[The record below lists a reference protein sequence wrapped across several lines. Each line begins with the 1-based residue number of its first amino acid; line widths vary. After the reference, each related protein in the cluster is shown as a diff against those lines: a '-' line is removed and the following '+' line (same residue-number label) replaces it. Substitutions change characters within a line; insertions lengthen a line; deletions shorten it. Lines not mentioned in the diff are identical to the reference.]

1 VHLFAVVVWF
11 GGLMYQAAVTLPIT
25 HNSDGTISPVLRNLL
40 RRFLPFIWMCVW
52 TILVTGIGLLLFDPR
67 YVFFRFDTEWSVL
80 LTIKQMLFLIMIFFS
95 YGYSRMF
102 KRLDIALDGDSA
114 HPDDAKIFFLRMN
127 QFGRINVGL
136 AIVVMLVA
144 AGIR

>member
-1 VHLFAVVVWF
+1 
-11 GGLMYQAAVTLPIT
+11 MYQAAVTLPVT
-25 HNSDGTISPVLRNLL
+25 REEDGSISPVLRDLL
-40 RRFLPFIWMCVW
+40 RRFLPFIWMSVW

-67 YVFFRFDTEWSVL
+67 YVFFRFESEWSVL
-80 LTIKQMLFLIMIFFS
+80 LAIKEVLFFAMIFFS

-102 KRLDIALDGDSA
+102 RRLDATLDNVSGTSGESGM
-114 HPDDAKIFFLRMN
+114 FFLRMS

-136 AIVVMLVA
+136 AIVALLVA

>member
-1 VHLFAVVVWF
+1 MVVWF
-11 GGLMYQAAVTLPIT
+11 GGLMYQAAVTLPVT
-25 HNSDGTISPVLRNLL
+25 QEGDGTISPVLRNIL
-40 RRFLPFIWMCVW
+40 RRFLPFIWMSVW

-67 YVFFRFDTEWSVL
+67 YVFFRFESEWSVL
-80 LTIKQMLFLIMIFFS
+80 LAIKQILFLSMIFFS

-102 KRLDIALDGDSA
+102 KRLDAALDGESD
-114 HPDDAKIFFLRMN
+114 HPDDARMLFLRMN

-136 AIVVMLVA
+136 AILVMLVA